1 MDLELVK
8 GAYDER
14 RYERGNWPGEFKKHG
29 YVTGKNEVG
38 SYPDE
43 VEEDII
49 ELVKEIN
56 EIVVNEDNW
65 YMVTVYFR
73 DWFENIHLFIISN
86 ERVGRTILNYL
97 NMINDI
103 SPVIIYD
110 EDIKYYYEA
119 LENMT

>member
-1 MDLELVK
+1 
-8 GAYDER
+8 
-14 RYERGNWPGEFKKHG
+14 
-29 YVTGKNEVG
+29 
-38 SYPDE
+38 
-43 VEEDII
+43 
-49 ELVKEIN
+49 
-56 EIVVNEDNW
+56 
-65 YMVTVYFR
+65 MVTVYFR